1 MYQGYK
7 NTDVVVR
14 RQCPKCSRFLKAPES
29 IKINGLGEVKT
40 PKGNCSRCGEVE
52 LDWDRFDYL

>member
-1 MYQGYK
+1 MYTGYE

-29 IKINGLGEVKT
+29 IKINKLDEVKT
-40 PKGNCSRCGEVE
+40 PIIGNCSRCGEVE
-52 LDWDRFDYL
+52 LDWDRFD